1 MVHGAPDTR
10 YSMELCSVL
19 SLIRTHTRENFDTL
33 KYSTKLAK
41 LN

>member
-1 MVHGAPDTR
+1 MVRDAPDTR

-19 SLIRTHTRENFDTL
+19 SLIRTHTWENFDTL
-33 KYSTKLAK
+33 KDSTKLAR